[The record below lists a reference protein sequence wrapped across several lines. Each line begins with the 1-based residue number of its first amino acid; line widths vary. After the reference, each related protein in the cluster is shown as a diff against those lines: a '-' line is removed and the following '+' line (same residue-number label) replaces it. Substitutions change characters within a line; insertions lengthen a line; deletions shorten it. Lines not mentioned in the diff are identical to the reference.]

1 MRYILF
7 FYFFCSV
14 LYANLQLADE
24 EFTKGNYTKA
34 IEYYEQLPKQDKYIN
49 KKLFQSY
56 ILAADHFSYVYN
68 FEESKKYYNKA
79 MPYNEKLVKSKLA
92 KLYEK
97 EGNLYNKG
105 RKYNLALQSY
115 TKAVAF
121 GTTELEKKIV
131 DIKKILQHQKN
142 LKNDTRKVVNQNSPI
157 WTKAIGRLVIPTR
170 IKMAT
175 NSGYKVDIKKC
186 SATLVNFEELHSS
199 KIIVTASHCLTKF
212 DKSVGLLRFLIKSK
226 ENKIIQ
232 KYATIYKDS
241 NFDPKL
247 KKASDFAIL
256 ILSSPISKEEV
267 EPVKVVEKS
276 FNKLQEEY
284 KYHFASL
291 AGFSS
296 DIGDFGSQ
304 LTYDPKCK
312 IQYFNKLYGKSSCS
326 GFKGAS
332 GGPVVLTT
340 SKDKKTIEYY
350 FVGIISHFRGNKY
363 NKIYFAPHHIFYQS
377 LKKAIEIYNNKE

>member
-1 MRYILF
+1 
-7 FYFFCSV
+7 
-14 LYANLQLADE
+14 LYGSLQLANE
-24 EFTKGNYTKA
+24 AFTKGDYTKA
-34 IEYYEQLPKQDKYIN
+34 IKYYEQLSNKDQNIN

-56 ILAADHFSYVYN
+56 ILAADHFSYIYK
-68 FEESKKYYNKA
+68 FEESKEYYNKA
-79 MPYNEKLVKSKLA
+79 IQYNEEFVKEKLS

-105 RKYNLALQSY
+105 RKYNLALESY
-115 TKAVAF
+115 AKAIEF
-121 GTTELEKKIV
+121 GNSKLEKKID
-131 DIKKILQHQKN
+131 DIKKIIKHQKN
-142 LKNDTRKVVNQNSPI
+142 LKNDTRKIVDQNSPT
-157 WTKAIGRLVIPTR
+157 WTKAIGRLVIPTK
-170 IKMAT
+170 IKKAT
-175 NSGYKVDIKKC
+175 NSGYKIDIKKC
-186 SATLVNFEELHSS
+186 SATLVNFEELNSS
-199 KIIVTASHCLTKF
+199 KIIVTASHCLTQF
-212 DKSVGLLRFLIKSK
+212 DRSVGLLRFLIESK

-241 NFDPKL
+241 GFDPKL
-247 KKASDFAIL
+247 KQTSDYAIL
-256 ILSSPISKEEV
+256 ILSSPISKKDV
-267 EPVKVVEKS
+267 EPVKVVEKG
-276 FNKLQEEY
+276 FNRLQKEY

-312 IQYFNKLYGKSSCS
+312 IRYYNKLYGKSDCS

-350 FVGIISHFRGNKY
+350 FVGVVSHFRGEKY
-363 NKIYFAPHHIFYQS
+363 NEIYFAPHHIFYQS
-377 LKKAIEIYNNKE
+377 LQKAIKLYNKE